1 MSWLLNFYLGSFDWE
16 LVWDLDGLL
25 DLIAP
30 PMAAK

>member
-1 MSWLLNFYLGSFDWE
+1 MSWLLNFYFGSFDWE
-16 LVWDLDGLL
+16 LIWDLDELL